1 LAPQV
6 PRVRFVSPPGEADTE
21 SVTDVDSEEEVTA
34 MEASSKGLGMGKL
47 PRNWEMDR
55 KWYIGMCV
63 SLCILRGNYRCILAW
78 LVCIYISY
86 IRIRVYNI
94 YIYTYYCT
102 VMITT
107 TFGRF
112 ECRDISGRLDGFRT
126 ENLQEAPS
134 FDC

>member
-94 YIYTYYCT
+94 YIYILLYCDDNYHIWSLW
-102 VMITT
+102 VQRH
-107 TFGRF
+107 FGTIGWLSYGEF
-112 ECRDISGRLDGFRT
+112 TGS
-126 ENLQEAPS
+126 P
-134 FDC
+134 